1 MDAMTSLITVVVAG
15 LLLSASPGP
24 SMAYV
29 LSRSVQYGHSGG
41 LASSLGLAVGGMLH
55 ALFAAL
61 GLSLIAVQF
70 PWLMQLIKYAGA
82 IYLCYLAYGAFKEA
96 LPTRAAEEAEHCAVC
111 LEHAEHATPGGQET
125 LAPVMS
131 LATTS
136 SEQAL
141 YRRLFIN
148 GVLIELSNPKTIL
161 FFLSFM
167 PQFVQHFS
175 MMGMFLLSSLIPIT
189 AIPADLIAIFAG
201 GMIARRVRSNSW
213 LMQAVNGAVGL
224 LLLGIAALVLWA

>member
-1 MDAMTSLITVVVAG
+1 MDPISLSSLFTVIVAG

-29 LSRSVQYGHSGG
+29 LSRSVQFGHGGG

-61 GLSLIAVQF
+61 GLSIIAIQF
-70 PWLMQLIKYAGA
+70 PWMLQVIKYLG
-82 IYLCYLAYGAFKEA
+82 
-96 LPTRAAEEAEHCAVC
+96 
-111 LEHAEHATPGGQET
+111 
-125 LAPVMS
+125 
-131 LATTS
+131 
-136 SEQAL
+136 AL
-141 YRRLFIN
+141 YLTYLVYDSFKASLNFSVPDTNSGDASAIIPSNQSTDTQRQTYSRLFIN

-175 MMGMFLLSSLIPIT
+175 TVGMFFLSSLIPIT
-189 AIPADLIAIFAG
+189 AIPADLLAIFAG
-201 GMIARRVRSNSW
+201 GLIASRVRGHAW
-213 LMQAVNGAVGL
+213 LMQAVNL
-224 LLLGIAALVLWA
+224 LVALVLLGIAGLVLWV

>member
-1 MDAMTSLITVVVAG
+1 MDPISLSSLLTVIVAG

-29 LSRSVQYGHSGG
+29 LSRSVQFGHGGG

-61 GLSLIAVQF
+61 GLSIIAIQF
-70 PWLMQLIKYAGA
+70 PWMLQVIKYLGA
-82 IYLCYLAYGAFKEA
+82 LYLTYLAYDAFKA
-96 LPTRAAEEAEHCAVC
+96 SLNF
-111 LEHAEHATPGGQET
+111 
-125 LAPVMS
+125 PVPDTNS
-131 LATTS
+131 GDASAIIPSNQSTNTQRQTYS
-136 SEQAL
+136 
-141 YRRLFIN
+141 RLFIN

-175 MMGMFLLSSLIPIT
+175 TVGMFFLSSLIPIT
-189 AIPADLIAIFAG
+189 AIPADLLAIFAG
-201 GMIARRVRSNSW
+201 GLIASRVRGHAW
-213 LMQAVNGAVGL
+213 LMQAVNL
-224 LLLGIAALVLWA
+224 LVALVLLGIAGLVLWV